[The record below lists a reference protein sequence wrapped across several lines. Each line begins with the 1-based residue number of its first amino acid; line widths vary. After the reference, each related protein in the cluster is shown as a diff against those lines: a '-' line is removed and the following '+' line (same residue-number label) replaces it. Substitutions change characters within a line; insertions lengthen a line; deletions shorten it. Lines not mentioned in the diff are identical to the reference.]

1 MWKQERLHLIRHISK
16 NLKKVRKLTI
26 QISRGKAFQAE
37 ETADEEALSKCYIQ
51 CVYESVNVAGGDS
64 WEDEI
69 SVGSLDHGEDFGV
82 YMLRISGEN
91 FEQRSVS
98 QSDTCFNWLL
108 ICR

>member
-1 MWKQERLHLIRHISK
+1 M
-16 NLKKVRKLTI
+16 
-26 QISRGKAFQAE
+26 
-37 ETADEEALSKCYIQ
+37 
-51 CVYESVNVAGGDS
+51 AGGDS

-82 YMLRISGEN
+82 YMLCISGEN